1 MQTPF
6 TAYSIKTTLLSI
18 LLAILGYVV
27 FIIVLKQAIPT
38 AFPFILV
45 LFYAASLLV
54 FYLLERLT
62 NNKPK
67 RFIQYYTLFS
77 GMKLLFYSF
86 SLVIMLL
93 VWRTDAVKIA
103 ASFGTCYAC
112 FTGLEIVSV
121 LKNLK

>member
-1 MQTPF
+1 MQNPF
-6 TAYSIKTTLLSI
+6 TAYSIKSTFLTILLSI
-18 LLAILGYVV
+18 TGYIV
-27 FIIVLKQAIPT
+27 FVFVLKQSIPV
-38 AFPFILV
+38 AFPFIV
-45 LFYAASLLV
+45 ILFYSASLIV
-54 FYLLERLT
+54 FYLLEKLT

-86 SLVIMLL
+86 SLVIMLFA
-93 VWRTDAVKIA
+93 WRTDAVKIA
-103 ASFGTCYAC
+103 SSFGICYVC